1 MNCFSI
7 MEEHN
12 LVVDNKLVAGTVV
25 VVGIVAVV
33 VDIVVVVVG
42 IVDLVIRIYSQRV
55 VGLFAVV
62 VVRDSIMILLKEDYR
77 P

>member
-1 MNCFSI
+1 

-33 VDIVVVVVG
+33 VDIVVVVG
-42 IVDLVIRIYSQRV
+42 IVDLVNRIYSQRV
-55 VGLFAVV
+55 AGLFVVV